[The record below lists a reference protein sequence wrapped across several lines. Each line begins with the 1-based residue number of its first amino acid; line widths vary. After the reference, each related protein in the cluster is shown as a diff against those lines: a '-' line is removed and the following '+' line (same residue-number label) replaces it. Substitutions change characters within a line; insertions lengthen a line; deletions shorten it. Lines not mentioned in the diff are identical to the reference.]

1 MRSLFPFDRQFTN
14 IYKII
19 SLFLTERAIGV
30 GYSSVNFSSN
40 NYTKMNEFASS
51 STEGVAPQLPVS
63 ETDTSSDAPSP
74 VNEEEILMLANALAR
89 EADTSSAA
97 AAFSS
102 VAGVL
107 GGFSITIVVLALTP
121 GTITS
126 NSSKDWVVGL
136 VLLSAGL
143 YIYSAGIFANS
154 ISFAAKK
161 TKYRVFNLAL
171 VLFHLSNLLLSIGVL
186 LLAFQFPLHITRIA
200 ATIIAFFALLVV
212 LSNIGRKIL
221 PFVGAS
227 IFAILFAI
235 LAYVWRSLMA
245 GISS

>member
-1 MRSLFPFDRQFTN
+1 
-14 IYKII
+14 
-19 SLFLTERAIGV
+19 
-30 GYSSVNFSSN
+30 
-40 NYTKMNEFASS
+40 MNEFAPSLI
-51 STEGVAPQLPVS
+51 EGEASQLPVS
-63 ETDTSSDAPSP
+63 ETDISLDTSSA
-74 VNEEEILMLANALAR
+74 NEEDVLVLARVLAR

-107 GGFSITIVVLALTP
+107 GGFSITIVVLALSP
-121 GTITS
+121 GTIVS
-126 NSSKDWVVGL
+126 NSGKDWVVGL

-161 TKYRVFNLAL
+161 TKYRVFNVAL

-200 ATIIAFFALLVV
+200 ATIAFFALLVV

-221 PFVGAS
+221 PFVSAS

-235 LAYVWRSLMA
+235 LAYVWRSLLA

>member
-1 MRSLFPFDRQFTN
+1 MKVASTLLQTFTKPCHFFSPAGRSRVV
-14 IYKII
+14 Y
-19 SLFLTERAIGV
+19 SL
-30 GYSSVNFSSN
+30 VNFSSN

-51 STEGVAPQLPVS
+51 STEGGAPQLPVS
-63 ETDTSSDAPSP
+63 ATDTPSEASSPTND
-74 VNEEEILMLANALAR
+74 EEIMTLANALAR

-126 NSSKDWVVGL
+126 NNSKDWVVGL

-161 TKYRVFNLAL
+161 TKYRVFNVAL
-171 VLFHLSNLLLSIGVL
+171 VLFHLSNLLLSVGVL

-200 ATIIAFFALLVV
+200 ATIITFFALLVV

-235 LAYVWRSLMA
+235 IAYVWKSLLA

>member
-1 MRSLFPFDRQFTN
+1 
-14 IYKII
+14 
-19 SLFLTERAIGV
+19 
-30 GYSSVNFSSN
+30 
-40 NYTKMNEFASS
+40 MNEFASS
-51 STEGVAPQLPVS
+51 STEGAASQLPVS
-63 ETDTSSDAPSP
+63 ETDTSPNASSP
-74 VNEEEILMLANALAR
+74 ANEEEILVLSKALAR

-121 GTITS
+121 GTVAS
-126 NSSKDWVVGL
+126 NSGKDWVVGL

-161 TKYRVFNLAL
+161 TKYRVFSVAL

-186 LLAFQFPLHITRIA
+186 LLAFQFPLHITRVA
-200 ATIIAFFALLVV
+200 AVIIAFFALLVV
-212 LSNIGRKIL
+212 LSNISRKIL
-221 PFVGAS
+221 PIVGAS
-227 IFAILFAI
+227 IFAV
-235 LAYVWRSLMA
+235 LAYVLKSLFT
-245 GISS
+245 GVSSQ

>member
-1 MRSLFPFDRQFTN
+1 
-14 IYKII
+14 
-19 SLFLTERAIGV
+19 
-30 GYSSVNFSSN
+30 
-40 NYTKMNEFASS
+40 
-51 STEGVAPQLPVS
+51 
-63 ETDTSSDAPSP
+63 
-74 VNEEEILMLANALAR
+74 MLANALAR

-161 TKYRVFNLAL
+161 TKYRVFNVAL
-171 VLFHLSNLLLSIGVL
+171 VLFHLSNLPLSIGVL

-235 LAYVWRSLMA
+235 LAYVWRSLLA